1 MRGVRQPPD
10 RTGAA
15 LKARLVPY
23 STPLIELAPP
33 DLSPYRAGNT
43 GIDYVWSFASAKP
56 GPHVFLTAL
65 THGNEICGAIALDR
79 LLRAE
84 LRPAKG
90 KLTFAFVNVAA
101 YGVFNRDDPSA
112 ARYLDEDMNRVWD
125 EKVLDGPRVSRE
137 LQRARAL
144 RPLID
149 TADFL
154 LDIHSMIAE
163 TAPLMLTGMPA
174 KHLAFARLMGF
185 PMLLVRDEGHSAGP
199 RLREYGRFSDPA
211 APPIALLIESGQHWL
226 KQSAEVALETAWRFL
241 AAAGVLTPRDAA
253 PWLARPLLKQ
263 RTVLVTERITIAS
276 DDFRF
281 DENFQGID
289 VVPRAGTLIARDGRR
304 EIRTPYDN
312 CVLVMPVRR
321 AARGQTAVRLGR
333 FED

>member
-1 MRGVRQPPD
+1 MPL
-10 RTGAA
+10 A
-15 LKARLVPY
+15 
-23 STPLIELAPP
+23 TPLIELTPP

-43 GIDYVWSFASAKP
+43 GIDHVWSFASAKP

-84 LRPAKG
+84 LRPAIG
-90 KLTFAFVNVAA
+90 KLTFAFANVAA
-101 YGVFNRDDPSA
+101 YERFNQRDPSA

-125 EKVLDGPRVSRE
+125 AKILDGPRMSRE

-154 LDIHSMIAE
+154 LDIHSMTSDA
-163 TAPLMLTGMPA
+163 APLMLTGMPA

-185 PMLLVRDEGHSAGP
+185 PALLVRDEGHSAGP
-199 RLREYGRFSDPA
+199 RLREYGRFADPLA
-211 APPIALLIESGQHWL
+211 SPIALLIECGQHWL
-226 KQSAEVALETAWRFL
+226 KHSAEIAVETAWRFL
-241 AAAGVLTPRDAA
+241 AAAGVLAPRDAA
-253 PWLARPLLKQ
+253 PWLARPALPQ
-263 RTVLVTERITIAS
+263 RTVLVTDRITNAS
-276 DDFRF
+276 DDFRL
-281 DENFQGID
+281 ERNFQGIEII
-289 VVPRAGTLIARDGRR
+289 PRAGTLIAHLGRR

-312 CVLVMPVRR
+312 CVLVMPMRR
-321 AARGQTAVRLGR
+321 SAPGQTAVRLGR

>member
-1 MRGVRQPPD
+1 MPS
-10 RTGAA
+10 A
-15 LKARLVPY
+15 
-23 STPLIELAPP
+23 TPLIELAPP

-43 GIDYVWSFASAKP
+43 GTDYVWSFASARA

-65 THGNEICGAIALDR
+65 THGNEICGANALDR

-90 KLTFAFVNVAA
+90 KLTFAFANVAA
-101 YGVFNRDDPSA
+101 YERFDCRDPSA

-125 EKVLDGPRVSRE
+125 KKVLDGPRMSRE

-154 LDIHSMIAE
+154 LDIHSMTTDAP
-163 TAPLMLTGMPA
+163 PLMLTGMPA

-185 PMLLVRDEGHSAGP
+185 PALLVRDEGHSAGP
-199 RLREYGRFSDPA
+199 RLREYGRFSDPM

-226 KQSAEVALETAWRFL
+226 KHSAEVALETAWRFL
-241 AAAGVLTPRDAA
+241 ATAGVLAPRDAA
-253 PWLARPLLKQ
+253 PWLARPALPQ
-263 RTVLVTERITIAS
+263 RTVLVTDRITIAS
-276 DDFRF
+276 DDFGF
-281 DENFQGID
+281 EGDFQGIE
-289 VVPRAGTLIARDGRR
+289 VIPRAGTVIAHDGRQK
-304 EIRTPYDN
+304 IRTPYDN
-312 CVLVMPVRR
+312 CVLVMPMRR
-321 AARGQTAVRLGR
+321 SARGQTAVRLGR